1 MVNNTLVKRLTSLR
15 VDAMITKRILEKQ
28 LAVKE
33 KVFRKQQFLQNHFL
47 QDDHHGFSE
56 DVEVTLFDKT

>member
-1 MVNNTLVKRLTSLR
+1 M
-15 VDAMITKRILEKQ
+15 
-28 LAVKE
+28 VKE

-47 QDDHHGFSE
+47 QDDHHGFLE

>member
-1 MVNNTLVKRLTSLR
+1 MVNNTLVKQSTSLR
-15 VDAMITKRILEKQ
+15 VDAIITKRILEKQ
-28 LAVKE
+28 LVVKE

-47 QDDHHGFSE
+47 QDDHHGFLE